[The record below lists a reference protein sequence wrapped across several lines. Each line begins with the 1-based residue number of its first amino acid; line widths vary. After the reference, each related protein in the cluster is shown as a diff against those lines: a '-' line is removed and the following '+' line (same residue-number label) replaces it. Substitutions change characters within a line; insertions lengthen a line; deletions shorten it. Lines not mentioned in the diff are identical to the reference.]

1 MGERDRAG
9 RYLTKFQK
17 EHPNAFVYN
26 IPDNPVGRKPFDAVI
41 FYRGQFVAIEFK
53 MEGGKL
59 KPHQKDALMRV
70 RENGGLAKTV
80 FFGQRGVSKEIV
92 L

>member
-1 MGERDRAG
+1 MSERDRAG
-9 RYLTKFQK
+9 MYLTKFQK
-17 EHPNAFVYN
+17 EHPKAFVYN
-26 IPDNPVGRKPFDAVI
+26 IPDSPVGRKPFDALI
-41 FYRGQFVAIEFK
+41 FDGGVFTAIEFK

-70 RENGGLAKTV
+70 RENGGLAKAV
-80 FFGQRGVSKEIV
+80 YFGTRGVSKEIV